1 MKRLTEQ
8 VIRLQ
13 QAAEAVCTDKA
24 FVYDTIYLAVIKTK
38 QKYKKL
44 ANKERV
50 VDVCI
55 SLMKKLRQLK
65 LQ

>member
-13 QAAEAVCTDKA
+13 QAAETVCADKA

-44 ANKERV
+44 VKHNAR
-50 VDVCI
+50 
-55 SLMKKLRQLK
+55 KKHPR
-65 LQ
+65 